1 MMTRENRAKQFM
13 PFDAMKGLAEALKDR
28 EEKHSRVPKHGISE
42 EDAEQISETLIRI
55 EKGSKVFIEFYSSFH
70 DCEAEGMITEINRPY
85 RFFRIRR
92 IGNPDEEKIC
102 FEDLYNIR
110 VIG

>member
-1 MMTRENRAKQFM
+1 MMTRENRAKQFA

-42 EDAEQISETLIRI
+42 EDQQQISETLCKV
-55 EKGSKVFIEFYSSFH
+55 EKGSKVFISYYADFH
-70 DCEAEGMITEINRPY
+70 DREAEGLITQINRPY
-85 RFFRIRR
+85 RFFRISRT
-92 IGNPDEEKIC
+92 GTNTEDKIN
-102 FEDLYNIR
+102 FEDLYDIR